1 MNAQTTDSDR
11 DPSIR
16 KRRRIL
22 YAAAV
27 VGSLLVAA
35 VAASSLFKGDDKPKP
50 APKTVT
56 PVIVAR
62 VPLKP
67 VGGASGRGLAEI
79 LRRNSAES
87 MRVLA
92 AKLTPTTDKQFYQ
105 LVLSGGNAEE
115 RVLGNEQVGRQSVF
129 IGESKISLAEIQKHK
144 YIVLRRVTN
153 GAPVKQTTI
162 LRGTIPE

>member
-1 MNAQTTDSDR
+1 MSEQNSAALR
-11 DPSIR
+11 DPHIQG
-16 KRRRIL
+16 RRRIL
-22 YAAAV
+22 Y
-27 VGSLLVAA
+27 VAA
-35 VAASSLFKGDDKPKP
+35 VAASLVVAGVAASSLLKSDNKPKP

-79 LRRNSAES
+79 LRRGPAQS

-105 LVLSGGNAEE
+105 LVLTGGGAEE
-115 RVLGNEQVGRQSVF
+115 RVLGNEQVGKQSVF
-129 IGESKISLAEIQKHK
+129 VGESKIALAELQKHR

-153 GAPVKQTTI
+153 GAPVKQTTV
-162 LRGTIPE
+162 LRGKIPK

>member
-1 MNAQTTDSDR
+1 MDEETQSQER

-27 VGSLLVAA
+27 VASLLIAA
-35 VAASSLFKGDDKPKP
+35 VAASSLLKGDDKPKK

-62 VPLKP
+62 VEMKP
-67 VGGASGRGLAEI
+67 VKGAQGRGLAEI
-79 LRRNSAES
+79 LRRAGRES
-87 MRVLA
+87 VRVLA
-92 AKLTPTTDKQFYQ
+92 ARLVPTTDKQFYQ
-105 LVLSGGNAEE
+105 LVLTGGKAEE
-115 RVLGNEQVGRQSVF
+115 RVLGNAQVGEQRIFV
-129 IGESKISLAEIQKHK
+129 GESKITLEAMQRHK
-144 YIVLRRVTN
+144 YIDLRRVTN

-162 LRGTIPE
+162 LRGRIPE